1 MYKIIGA
8 DGKEYG
14 PVTLEQLRQWL
25 AEGRINTQTRIQ
37 PAGTTD
43 WKFLGELPEFTNP
56 ASGNT
61 GTVPPVVP
69 APVNAEALAAQILAR
84 DYTIQIGSCISRG
97 WALVKA
103 NFWLLVG
110 ASFVSLLLAGGCGI
124 PYIGPVISLIIGGP
138 MMGGLYALILKKIR
152 GQSATLGDAF
162 VGFSI
167 AFVPLMLAHIVSGS
181 LAMIGFLLLIIPGI
195 YLVIAWQFTLALVID
210 KKIDFW
216 PAMELSRKVVSRH
229 WWVFFG
235 LLIVNGLIAILG
247 LVCCLV
253 GVFIAIPVGLASMMY
268 AYEDIFGTKAT
279 STT

>member
-1 MYKIIGA
+1 M
-8 DGKEYG
+8 
-14 PVTLEQLRQWL
+14 
-25 AEGRINTQTRIQ
+25 
-37 PAGTTD
+37 
-43 WKFLGELPEFTNP
+43 
-56 ASGNT
+56 
-61 GTVPPVVP
+61 
-69 APVNAEALAAQILAR
+69 NAEALAAQILAR

-110 ASFVSLLLAGGCGI
+110 ASFVSLLIAGGCGI
-124 PYIGPVISLIIGGP
+124 PYIGPAISLIIGGP
-138 MMGGLYALILKKIR
+138 MLGGLYALILKKIR

-229 WWVFFG
+229 WWVFFR

>member
-25 AEGRINTQTRIQ
+25 AEGRINTQTQIQ
-37 PAGTTD
+37 SAGTTN

-56 ASGNT
+56 ARGNA
-61 GTVPPVVP
+61 GNVPPVVP

-84 DYTIQIGSCISRG
+84 TYTIQIGSCISRG

-110 ASFVSLLLAGGCGI
+110 ASFVSLLLAGGCGV
-124 PYIGPVISLIIGGP
+124 PYIGPAISLIIGGP
-138 MMGGLYALILKKIR
+138 MLGGLYALILKKIR
-152 GQSATLGDAF
+152 GQSATFGDAF

-181 LAMIGFLLLIIPGI
+181 LVMVGFLLLIIPGI

-216 PAMELSRKVVSRH
+216 PAMELSRKVVSQH

-235 LLIVNGLIAILG
+235 LLIVSVLIILLG
-247 LVCCLV
+247 CVCCLV
-253 GVFIAIPVGLASMMY
+253 GVFIAIPVGLAAMMY
-268 AYEDIFGTKAT
+268 AYEDIFGSK
-279 STT
+279 TTPTT